1 MFRLLVNNN
10 RYLRFNQWIQGQK
23 RMEKEKRVKDGR
35 ERKRTRGKRMKERGG
50 YKRRER
56 KGKG

>member
-1 MFRLLVNNN
+1 
-10 RYLRFNQWIQGQK
+10 
-23 RMEKEKRVKDGR
+23 MEKEKIEKEGR
-35 ERKRTRGKRMKERGG
+35 ERKTTRGKRMKERGG